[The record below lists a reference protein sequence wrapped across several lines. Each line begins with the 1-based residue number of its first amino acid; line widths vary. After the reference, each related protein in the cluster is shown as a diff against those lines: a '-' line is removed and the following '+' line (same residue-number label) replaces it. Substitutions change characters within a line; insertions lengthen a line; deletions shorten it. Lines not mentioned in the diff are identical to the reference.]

1 MKQFIND
8 KYFRFAFSDDKK
20 ICGFSVSFP
29 INSGT
34 IEVAV
39 VIMITIIIIITITNN
54 KYIRS
59 SLSAFVSMINLFWFD
74 LINLFKVG
82 ICIFPFQ
89 NSLSLK

>member
-39 VIMITIIIIITITNN
+39 VIMITIIIITITNN

>member
-39 VIMITIIIIITITNN
+39 VIMITIIIITITN
-54 KYIRS
+54 I
-59 SLSAFVSMINLFWFD
+59 LEAL
-74 LINLFKVG
+74 
-82 ICIFPFQ
+82 
-89 NSLSLK
+89 